1 MSSSLLLLYCKNVLI
16 SIDQFFNTLFGGSPD
31 ETISSRV
38 FRYKD
43 SNMVAK
49 ITYKVLNWIQP
60 NHCEDSLEPE
70 DHHKEDILK

>member
-1 MSSSLLLLYCKNVLI
+1 MMVKQYLLNTLI
-16 SIDQFFNTLFGGSPD
+16 GLDQFFNTLFGGSPD

-43 SNMVAK
+43 SNIVAYA
-49 ITYKVLNWIQP
+49 TYRFLNWIDP

-70 DHHKEDILK
+70 DHHKDDVLK

>member
-1 MSSSLLLLYCKNVLI
+1 MFKLYFKNILI
-16 SIDQFFNTLFGGSPD
+16 SIDQLFNTLFGGSPD

-43 SNMVAK
+43 SNSVANA
-49 ITYKVLNWIQP
+49 TYEVLDWIDP

-70 DHHKEDILK
+70 DHHAEDVWK

>member
-1 MSSSLLLLYCKNVLI
+1 MLKLYFKNLLI

-43 SNMVAK
+43 SNVVARV
-49 ITYKVLNWIQP
+49 TCKVLDTIDP